1 MKITR
6 IIFEDNDIKDK
17 SLAVCS
23 IVLDDSLRL
32 NEIRLYR
39 NNKGYYLVLP
49 SRQDIYQEVQE
60 MNSKSNIELPK
71 NEKEGKEYEE
81 FFFPLE
87 NSLYKVMLSTVV
99 ECFSKRKENGTKS
112 FRF

>member
-32 NEIRLYR
+32 NEIRLYK
-39 NNKGYYLVLP
+39 NNKGFYLVLP
-49 SRQDIYQEVQE
+49 SRQDIYQEVQKV
-60 MNSKSNIELPK
+60 NSKNIIELPK
-71 NEKEGKEYEE
+71 KEKEDKPYEE

-87 NSLYKVMLSTVV
+87 NSLYKAMLATVV
-99 ECFSKRKENGTKS
+99 DCFSKRKENGTKS